1 MAVNINQLTPDNSTL
16 ILIDHQP
23 FVALPIESH
32 SRLAIEQ
39 AVVGLARSAKALGV
53 PTILTTISGRN
64 GALAD
69 PLFKALQAV
78 HPDVEPIDRTN
89 TNAWSDSAF
98 VEAVAATGRTKLVMA
113 GLWTEVCLAQ
123 TALSAMADGF
133 DVFFVSDASGG
144 LTREG
149 HEDAK
154 TRMVQAGAHPLTWMA
169 TVAEWSPDNTTPE
182 YQSLYPVT
190 VDHAGGLGVAV
201 EYVLAQIESGRIELG
216 PSGAPGRTADD
227 AA

>member
-1 MAVNINQLTPDNSTL
+1 MAVNINQLTPDNSAL
-16 ILIDHQP
+16 ILIDDPP

-53 PTILTTISGRN
+53 PTVLTTIAGRS

-69 PLFKALQAV
+69 PLFKGLQAV
-78 HPDVEPIDRTN
+78 HPGVEPIDRTN
-89 TNAWSDSAF
+89 RNAWSDPAF
-98 VEAVAATGRTKLVMA
+98 VDAVTATGRTKLVMA

-144 LTREG
+144 LTARG
-149 HEDAK
+149 
-154 TRMVQAGAHPLTWMA
+154 TR
-169 TVAEWSPDNTTPE
+169 TPRR
-182 YQSLYPVT
+182 
-190 VDHAGGLGVAV
+190 AWC
-201 EYVLAQIESGRIELG
+201 R
-216 PSGAPGRTADD
+216 PGRTR
-227 AA
+227 